1 MILSGKSAAVVF
13 VMALLASPLSA
24 SAIDGDQWQNFIPD
38 WKLMYV
44 TGVIESWMHESH
56 LAGLLKQKVPDSQE
70 NLGTTFD
77 TFIPCLRDK
86 KATPTQLVA
95 AVDTYPYQHPDHKK
109 QSMAAIVW
117 TATYE
122 FCR

>member
-1 MILSGKSAAVVF
+1 MLLTGRSAAAVF

-24 SAIDGDQWQNFIPD
+24 SAIAGDQRQNFIPERQ
-38 WKLMYV
+38 LMYV
-44 TGVIESWMHESH
+44 TGVLESWTHEPH
-56 LAGLLKQKVPDSQE
+56 RPGLFKPKVPDSQE

-95 AVDTYPYQHPDHKK
+95 AVDIYLYQHPDQKK